1 MKNVVMAR
9 LMAKGHVIQKA
20 SPSVHMDSLL
30 GHSLQRSLQKT
41 VSSPETSEHLVLGSP
56 VPREHRF
63 CYQTTPKPTPSPL
76 LPLRSGVIFQQALA
90 SLTCFFTYK
99 TNNTFKS
106 NGIWRPMQPCNK
118 AAKGAWC
125 LPGLSECYY

>member
-41 VSSPETSEHLVLGSP
+41 VSSPETSEQLVLGSP
-56 VPREHRF
+56 GPREHRL
-63 CYQTTPKPTPSPL
+63 CYQTTPKLPPSPL
-76 LPLRSGVIFQQALA
+76 LPLTSGVIFQQALA
-90 SLTCFFTYK
+90 SLTCFLTYK
-99 TNNTFKS
+99 TNTTSKS
-106 NGIWRPMQPCNK
+106 NDIWRSMQPCNK
-118 AAKGAWC
+118 AAKRAWC